1 MRKREEKWRKKN
13 IYILVDQVFVVCV
26 STGVKWPCM
35 GLRRRRDNVHSLAGV
50 VLVYSSFFQPRIV
63 WINRIVN
70 TPLIEPFRTNVWF
83 WRIAE
88 TTVSIRKC
96 GRKKSNCFREWWW
109 CFVWNYVTLR
119 KRKLLDREAFQRMM
133 VFCDVELSLL
143 SCERER

>member
-1 MRKREEKWRKKN
+1 MKEQEWGIREEKWRKKN

-35 GLRRRRDNVHSLAGV
+35 GLRRRRDNVHSLSGV
-50 VLVYSSFFQPRIV
+50 VLVYSSFFQLRIV

-96 GRKKSNCFREWWW
+96 GRKKLEVFSRM
-109 CFVWNYVTLR
+109 
-119 KRKLLDREAFQRMM
+119 MM
-133 VFCDVELSLL
+133 VFCVELRYV
-143 SCERER
+143 EKEKIVG